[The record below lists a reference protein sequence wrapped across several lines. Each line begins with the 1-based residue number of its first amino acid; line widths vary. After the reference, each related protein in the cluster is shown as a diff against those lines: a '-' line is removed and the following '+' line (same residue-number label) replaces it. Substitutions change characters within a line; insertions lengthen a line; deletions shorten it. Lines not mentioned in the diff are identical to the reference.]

1 MFRGPFLS
9 GTGSAESKTEGSSR
23 FKVAALKAVFAKL
36 FRLSAEKEYL
46 LHIHWKSRHRSIARP
61 LSPTLIR
68 VLTGV
73 FGFFLLGVACLVW
86 EAGYW
91 VVKEMRYHYASVS
104 HGTRLAELRSIQYD
118 LRAIEGTLDN
128 AFEQEQRMR
137 ALYGL
142 NYLGAS
148 EAGFGVGGR
157 SHPSADDSA
166 LSRGLYEHLF
176 HAQLK
181 GRQLRGKI
189 DYTLRNFEQIQEFVD
204 YRHHI
209 WDHTPSVSPAPG
221 NWTSGFGYRV
231 HPVTGRYTTHKGL
244 DISGSRFTPIRAT
257 ANGRVEFSSRDDGGY
272 GNLVVLSHGNGYYT
286 KYGHMSRILVRP
298 GQRVKRFELLGY
310 MGSTGMSTGTHVHCE
325 VLRGKEPIDPERF
338 ILPTGLVVD

>member
-1 MFRGPFLS
+1 MR
-9 GTGSAESKTEGSSR
+9 
-23 FKVAALKAVFAKL
+23 KVPALKAVFAKL
-36 FRLSAEKEYL
+36 FRLSAEKDYL
-46 LHIHWKSRHRSIARP
+46 LHIHWKSKHRSIARP

-73 FGFFLLGVACLVW
+73 FGFFLLGLACLVW

-91 VVKEMRYHYASVS
+91 AVKELRYHYAAAT
-104 HGTRLAELRSIQYD
+104 HGTRLGELREIQSD
-118 LRAIEGTLDN
+118 LKAIEGTLES
-128 AFEQEQRMR
+128 AFQQEQRMR
-137 ALYGL
+137 ALYGV

-148 EAGFGVGGR
+148 QSGFGVGGR
-157 SHPSADDSA
+157 SYPTERDSM
-166 LSRGLYEHLF
+166 LSQGLYESLF

-189 DYTLRNFEQIQEFVD
+189 DYTLRNFIQIQEFVD
-204 YRHHI
+204 YRHHV
-209 WDHTPSVSPAPG
+209 WEHTPSVTPAPG

-231 HPVTGRYTTHKGL
+231 HPVSGRYTAHKGL

-257 ANGRVEFSSRDDGGY
+257 AAGRVEVSSMDRGGY
-272 GNLVVLSHGNGYYT
+272 GNLVVLNHGNGYYT

-310 MGSTGMSTGTHVHCE
+310 MGSTGVSTGVHVHYE
-325 VLRGKEPIDPERF
+325 VLRGKEHIDPERF